1 MVTQRALCSRRSP
14 RLNCQGN
21 RPSEL
26 RTGDCLELF
35 IDTRNDKRPRL
46 FEPGDHQFWFLP
58 LIDEGRVYA
67 GQWKRGNEIPET
79 RYDLPIEGAKR
90 KTEGGYIVEFLL
102 PASFLQGFKPQV
114 GVKIGLNINLTVRG
128 KHYDRDVY
136 WHR

>member
-1 MVTQRALCSRRSP
+1 M
-14 RLNCQGN
+14 
-21 RPSEL
+21 
-26 RTGDCLELF
+26 
-35 IDTRNDKRPRL
+35 
-46 FEPGDHQFWFLP
+46 P